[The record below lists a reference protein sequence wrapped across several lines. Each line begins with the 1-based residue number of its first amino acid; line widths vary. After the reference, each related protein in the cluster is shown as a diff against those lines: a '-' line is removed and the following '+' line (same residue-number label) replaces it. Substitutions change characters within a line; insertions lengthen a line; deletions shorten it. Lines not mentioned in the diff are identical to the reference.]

1 MRLPNR
7 DCLSRASNSN
17 AGQQMFGK
25 SDLVD
30 DLSRDL
36 SRARDKRDALA
47 SDVTT
52 LSEQISELEA
62 RLSAENDR
70 RERERFEGE
79 IEGLKK
85 RLKHFYLMFAKAV
98 VGMRDVS
105 VSARTIVPEAPE
117 LSDLLM
123 GFATEVANTVD
134 NLFSDLDRRM
144 EALRT
149 PQLPRPLNGS
159 PGLPQDNDRVL
170 RRPEWLPRRKATKED
185 SVEDQCSTAAA
196 IEVIECDL
204 AGPVASTDEK
214 LNEGLRAVLE

>member
-1 MRLPNR
+1 
-7 DCLSRASNSN
+7 
-17 AGQQMFGK
+17 MFGK

-30 DLSRDL
+30 NLSRDL

-52 LSEQISELEA
+52 LSAQISELEA

-70 RERERFEGE
+70 RERERVEGE
-79 IEGLKK
+79 IEGIKE
-85 RLKHFYLMFAKAV
+85 RLKDFYLMFAKAI
-98 VGMRDVS
+98 VGMRDAS
-105 VSARTIVPEAPE
+105 VAARAIVPEATE
-117 LSDLLM
+117 LSDLLI
-123 GFATEVANTVD
+123 GFASEIVSTVD
-134 NLFSDLDRRM
+134 NLLGDLDRRL

-149 PQLPRPLNGS
+149 PQLPQPLDGS

-204 AGPVASTDEK
+204 AGAAASTDEK
-214 LNEGLRAVLE
+214 LNEELRAVLEEVKNGEPSLEGCG

>member
-1 MRLPNR
+1 MRN
-7 DCLSRASNSN
+7 
-17 AGQQMFGK
+17 MFGK

-52 LSEQISELEA
+52 LSAQISELEA

-70 RERERFEGE
+70 RERERVEGE
-79 IEGLKK
+79 IEGLKE
-85 RLKHFYLMFAKAV
+85 RLKDFYLMFAKAV

-105 VSARTIVPEAPE
+105 VSARAIVPEAPD
-117 LSDLLM
+117 LSDLLIR
-123 GFATEVANTVD
+123 FAAEVANTVD
-134 NLFSDLDRRM
+134 NLMGDLDRRM

-149 PQLPRPLNGS
+149 PQLLRPLNGS

-170 RRPEWLPRRKATKED
+170 RLPRKKATKED
-185 SVEDQCSTAAA
+185 PVEDQRSTAAA
-196 IEVIECDL
+196 IE
-204 AGPVASTDEK
+204 EK
-214 LNEGLRAVLE
+214 LNEELRAVLEEVKNREPSLEKCG

>member
-1 MRLPNR
+1 
-7 DCLSRASNSN
+7 
-17 AGQQMFGK
+17 MFGK

-30 DLSRDL
+30 DLNRDL
-36 SRARDKRDALA
+36 CRARDKRDALA

-52 LSEQISELEA
+52 LSAQIAELEV

-70 RERERFEGE
+70 RERERVEGE
-79 IEGLKK
+79 IEVLRK
-85 RLKHFYLMFAKAV
+85 RLKDFYLMFAKAI

-105 VSARTIVPEAPE
+105 VAARAIVPEAPE

-159 PGLPQDNDRVL
+159 PELAQDNDRVL
-170 RRPEWLPRRKATKED
+170 RLLPHRKATKED
-185 SVEDQCSTAAA
+185 SVEDRGSTAAT
-196 IEVIECDL
+196 IE
-204 AGPVASTDEK
+204 EK
-214 LNEGLRAVLE
+214 LNEELRAVVEEVNSREPSLEGHNEAREALVRSIAG

>member
-1 MRLPNR
+1 
-7 DCLSRASNSN
+7 
-17 AGQQMFGK
+17 MFGK

-30 DLSRDL
+30 NLSRDL

-52 LSEQISELEA
+52 LSAQISELEA

-70 RERERFEGE
+70 RERERVEGE
-79 IEGLKK
+79 IEGIKE
-85 RLKHFYLMFAKAV
+85 RLKDFYLMFAKAI
-98 VGMRDVS
+98 VGMRDAS
-105 VSARTIVPEAPE
+105 VAARAIVPVATE
-117 LSDLLM
+117 LSDLLI
-123 GFATEVANTVD
+123 GFASEIVSTVD
-134 NLFSDLDRRM
+134 NLLGDLDRRL

-149 PQLPRPLNGS
+149 PQLPQPLDGS

-204 AGPVASTDEK
+204 AGAAASTDEK
-214 LNEGLRAVLE
+214 LNEELRAVLEEVKNGEPSLEGCG

>member
-1 MRLPNR
+1 
-7 DCLSRASNSN
+7 
-17 AGQQMFGK
+17 MFGK

-30 DLSRDL
+30 NLSRDL

-52 LSEQISELEA
+52 LSAQISELEA

-70 RERERFEGE
+70 RERERVEGE
-79 IEGLKK
+79 IEGLKE
-85 RLKHFYLMFAKAV
+85 RLKDFYLMVAKAI

-105 VSARTIVPEAPE
+105 VAARAIVPEATE
-117 LSDLLM
+117 LSDLLI
-123 GFATEVANTVD
+123 GFASEIVSTVD
-134 NLFSDLDRRM
+134 NLLGDLDRRL

-149 PQLPRPLNGS
+149 PQLPQPLDGS

-170 RRPEWLPRRKATKED
+170 RLPEWLPRRKATKED

-204 AGPVASTDEK
+204 AASTDEK
-214 LNEGLRAVLE
+214 LNEGLRAVVE

>member
-1 MRLPNR
+1 
-7 DCLSRASNSN
+7 
-17 AGQQMFGK
+17 MFRK

-30 DLSRDL
+30 GLSRDL

-52 LSEQISELEA
+52 LSAQISELEA

-70 RERERFEGE
+70 RERERVEGE

-98 VGMRDVS
+98 VGMRDVN
-105 VSARTIVPEAPE
+105 VSARAFVPEAPE
-117 LSDLLM
+117 LNDLLI
-123 GFATEVANTVD
+123 GFAAEVANTVD
-134 NLFSDLDRRM
+134 NLVGDLDRRM

-149 PQLPRPLNGS
+149 PQLLRPLNGS

-170 RRPEWLPRRKATKED
+170 RLLPHRKATKED
-185 SVEDQCSTAAA
+185 SVEDRGSTAAT
-196 IEVIECDL
+196 IE
-204 AGPVASTDEK
+204 EK
-214 LNEGLRAVLE
+214 LNEELRAVVEEVNSREPSLEGHNEAREALVRSIAG

>member
-1 MRLPNR
+1 
-7 DCLSRASNSN
+7 
-17 AGQQMFGK
+17 MFRK

-52 LSEQISELEA
+52 LTAQISEMEA

-70 RERERFEGE
+70 RERERVEGE

-98 VGMRDVS
+98 VGMRDVN
-105 VSARTIVPEAPE
+105 VSARAFVPEAPE
-117 LSDLLM
+117 LNDLLI
-123 GFATEVANTVD
+123 GFAAEVANTVD
-134 NLFSDLDRRM
+134 NLVGDLDRRM

-149 PQLPRPLNGS
+149 PQLLRPLNGS

-170 RRPEWLPRRKATKED
+170 RLLPHRKATKED
-185 SVEDQCSTAAA
+185 SVEDRGSTAAA
-196 IEVIECDL
+196 IE
-204 AGPVASTDEK
+204 EK
-214 LNEGLRAVLE
+214 LNEELRAVVEEVNSREPSLEGHNEAREALVRSIAG

>member
-1 MRLPNR
+1 
-7 DCLSRASNSN
+7 
-17 AGQQMFGK
+17 MFGK

-30 DLSRDL
+30 NLSRDL

-52 LSEQISELEA
+52 LSAQISELEA

-70 RERERFEGE
+70 RERERVEGE
-79 IEGLKK
+79 IEGIKE
-85 RLKHFYLMFAKAV
+85 RLKDFYLMFAKAI
-98 VGMRDVS
+98 VGMRDAS
-105 VSARTIVPEAPE
+105 VAARAIVPEATE
-117 LSDLLM
+117 LSDLLI
-123 GFATEVANTVD
+123 GFASEIVSTVD
-134 NLFSDLDRRM
+134 NLLGDLDRRL

-149 PQLPRPLNGS
+149 PQLPQPLDGS

-204 AGPVASTDEK
+204 AGPAAGTDEK
-214 LNEGLRAVLE
+214 LNEGLRAVAE

>member
-1 MRLPNR
+1 
-7 DCLSRASNSN
+7 
-17 AGQQMFGK
+17 MFGK

-30 DLSRDL
+30 NLSRDL

-52 LSEQISELEA
+52 LSAQISELEA

-70 RERERFEGE
+70 RERERVEGE
-79 IEGLKK
+79 IEGIKE
-85 RLKHFYLMFAKAV
+85 RLKDFYLMFAKAI
-98 VGMRDVS
+98 VGMRDAS
-105 VSARTIVPEAPE
+105 VAARAIVPEATE
-117 LSDLLM
+117 LSDLLI
-123 GFATEVANTVD
+123 GFASEIVSTVD
-134 NLFSDLDRRM
+134 NLLGDLDRRL

-149 PQLPRPLNGS
+149 PQLPQPLDGS

-204 AGPVASTDEK
+204 AGPAASTDEK
-214 LNEGLRAVLE
+214 LNAGLRAVVE